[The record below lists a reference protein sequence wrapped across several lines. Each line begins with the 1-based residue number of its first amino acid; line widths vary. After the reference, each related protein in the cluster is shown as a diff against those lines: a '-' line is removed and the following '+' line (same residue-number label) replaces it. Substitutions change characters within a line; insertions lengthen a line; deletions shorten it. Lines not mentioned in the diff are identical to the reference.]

1 MLLFFFFFPIFTT
14 IISILICHFRESSPS
29 LFCRIAAGACDFP
42 LCYKYSHCYSMPKPT
57 NTLTARAPQ
66 LRDCTL
72 LRVQVS
78 LKNLKVFLWVFLSDS
93 YKSSSSSEEEVEER
107 ISVMGAKKSSS
118 SFSFCGMFK
127 ACFSSSKDDYYCN
140 YDDSSRRHF
149 ASDEDRGRWV
159 AEPGIDRKASAFI
172 ARFYASRVS
181 DSEHQIASW
190 NFKYQTYMKHETPF
204 FVSLH

>member
-1 MLLFFFFFPIFTT
+1 M
-14 IISILICHFRESSPS
+14 
-29 LFCRIAAGACDFP
+29 
-42 LCYKYSHCYSMPKPT
+42 
-57 NTLTARAPQ
+57 
-66 LRDCTL
+66 
-72 LRVQVS
+72 
-78 LKNLKVFLWVFLSDS
+78 FLSDS
-93 YKSSSSSEEEVEER
+93 YKSSSSSEEEEVEER

-181 DSEHQIASW
+181 DSEHQIAS
-190 NFKYQTYMKHETPF
+190 
-204 FVSLH
+204 

>member
-1 MLLFFFFFPIFTT
+1 MNERGKGSYTIHSTELGVGALIQLIPQALLYIRKKRRRHLLCYKILLAKAKVGTVYISQGRGQERLCFFFFFFSIFTT

-78 LKNLKVFLWVFLSDS
+78 LKNLKVFL
-93 YKSSSSSEEEVEER
+93 
-107 ISVMGAKKSSS
+107 
-118 SFSFCGMFK
+118 
-127 ACFSSSKDDYYCN
+127 
-140 YDDSSRRHF
+140 
-149 ASDEDRGRWV
+149 
-159 AEPGIDRKASAFI
+159 
-172 ARFYASRVS
+172 
-181 DSEHQIASW
+181 
-190 NFKYQTYMKHETPF
+190 
-204 FVSLH
+204 